1 MKLKNLDYK
10 WLVAIAFVFGIFMD
24 LMDITIVN
32 VALPTLG
39 RDFHASNASL
49 EWVVTGYLL
58 SLAIWI
64 PASGWIGDRVGTKR
78 VFIFALA
85 MFIGS
90 SALCGLAWNTS
101 SLITFRVL
109 QGVGGGMMTPVGMTM
124 LFRAFPP
131 RERAQASIVVSIPT
145 VIAPAIGPVLGGA
158 LVDYVGWRW
167 IFFVNLPIG
176 VAAIL
181 FTLLFVRD
189 HREPRSGAFDVPGFV
204 LSGASLILVLFALSR
219 GPEAGWGSLAVVSTG
234 IVGAILLGA
243 FVVAELRSKAPMLDL
258 RLLRDHM
265 FRNANIV
272 YFAAMA
278 GLTGVLFLL
287 PLYMQQLRG
296 FSAIKTGLILMPTA
310 VMVATLAPV
319 SGWLYPKIGPKR
331 MLAFAMS
338 IFVASSLLLLLVD
351 LSTSTFWLVAI
362 LALRGVGMAF
372 TFVPLQAASFATIK
386 PEDTGQASSIFNT
399 NRQVASS
406 VGVALLATV
415 LIERTHAH
423 TADAGLGA
431 SANAVAHAG
440 VLGYHDAFF
449 ASAILGLIGLVFTL
463 IIRDEDAAATM
474 VRDSGETVSDVDE
487 GSVVGLTVQTVE
499 SHEQSVTSG

>member
-1 MKLKNLDYK
+1 
-10 WLVAIAFVFGIFMD
+10 
-24 LMDITIVN
+24 
-32 VALPTLG
+32 
-39 RDFHASNASL
+39 
-49 EWVVTGYLL
+49 
-58 SLAIWI
+58 
-64 PASGWIGDRVGTKR
+64 
-78 VFIFALA
+78 
-85 MFIGS
+85 
-90 SALCGLAWNTS
+90 
-101 SLITFRVL
+101 
-109 QGVGGGMMTPVGMTM
+109 
-124 LFRAFPP
+124 
-131 RERAQASIVVSIPT
+131 
-145 VIAPAIGPVLGGA
+145 
-158 LVDYVGWRW
+158 
-167 IFFVNLPIG
+167 
-176 VAAIL
+176 
-181 FTLLFVRD
+181 
-189 HREPRSGAFDVPGFV
+189 
-204 LSGASLILVLFALSR
+204 
-219 GPEAGWGSLAVVSTG
+219 
-234 IVGAILLGA
+234 
-243 FVVAELRSKAPMLDL
+243 
-258 RLLRDHM
+258 
-265 FRNANIV
+265 
-272 YFAAMA
+272 
-278 GLTGVLFLL
+278 
-287 PLYMQQLRG
+287 MQQLRG

-474 VRDSGETVSDVDE
+474 VRGSGETVSDVDE
-487 GSVVGLTVQTVE
+487 GSVVGLTVQN
-499 SHEQSVTSG
+499 G